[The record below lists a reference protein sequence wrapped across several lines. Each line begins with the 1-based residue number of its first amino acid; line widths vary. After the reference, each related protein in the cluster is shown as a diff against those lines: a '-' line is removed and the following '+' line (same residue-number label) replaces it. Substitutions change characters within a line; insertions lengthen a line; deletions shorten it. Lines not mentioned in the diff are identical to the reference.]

1 MKIRNKILFY
11 FSSAIIVLTAITLTI
26 IYILFSE
33 HREEEFQQLQ
43 NEKIRQTID
52 LIKEF
57 KQMSLE
63 ISEAIDRQTIHDFYD
78 EKMLIFD
85 RNKKLIFSSLD
96 NLSIARANEILNQLS
111 PSKRWIETKDG
122 DYDLIGVYIETK
134 KESYYAVSKAYD
146 AFGYSKKNF
155 LGKVL
160 IGILIA
166 TTIIVV
172 LLSLYLSNLI
182 AKPIANLSEQ
192 LNHYDPNKEV
202 NETIALTTTTY
213 ELQNLVDRFNAL
225 LKRTNDAFTYQK
237 HTINHVSHELKTPLA
252 ILVSELEK
260 IHSSDDIDTIKEGVH
275 DQIIRSK
282 SLGGIIN
289 ALLEIAKIESGQE
302 VSKQALRVDELL
314 FDVVEHINVLYPDFH
329 FEINFFPVY
338 FDETKL
344 QIHANEDLLR
354 HAFQNLLLNCIA
366 YSDNERAEIKID
378 CSYTDRLKI
387 SISNSGKT
395 IDPEDEQYLF
405 TRFFRGKNSNN
416 KAGFGLGLV
425 LTRKIVDLHKGDIH
439 YRGNNNINI
448 FEIVWKM

>member
-96 NLSIARANEILNQLS
+96 NLSIGRANEILNQLS
-111 PSKRWIETKDG
+111 PSRRWIETKDG

-146 AFGYSKKNF
+146 TFGYSKKNF

-160 IGILIA
+160 IGILVA

-213 ELQNLVDRFNAL
+213 ELQNLVDRFNEL
-225 LKRTNDAFTYQK
+225 LKRTNDAFAYQK
-237 HTINHVSHELKTPLA
+237 HTVNHVSHELKTPIA
-252 ILVSELEK
+252 S
-260 IHSSDDIDTIKEGVH
+260 IKL
-275 DQIIRSK
+275 
-282 SLGGIIN
+282 SLQ
-289 ALLEIAKIESGQE
+289 LLENAK
-302 VSKQALRVDELL
+302 K
-314 FDVVEHINVLYPDFH
+314 
-329 FEINFFPVY
+329 EIN
-338 FDETKL
+338 
-344 QIHANEDLLR
+344 
-354 HAFQNLLLNCIA
+354 
-366 YSDNERAEIKID
+366 
-378 CSYTDRLKI
+378 
-387 SISNSGKT
+387 
-395 IDPEDEQYLF
+395 
-405 TRFFRGKNSNN
+405 NN
-416 KAGFGLGLV
+416 KQ
-425 LTRKIVDLHKGDIH
+425 
-439 YRGNNNINI
+439 
-448 FEIVWKM
+448 